1 MTTKKPIF
9 ESDTSDDDIEDDE
22 KKLSL
27 TKNPKLLRT
36 GVAGYPNDRSSC
48 NAENYQLNNT
58 RNWQYVVLSRVKTMA
73 GLYLNQRLK
82 NDLDK
87 YKKPEEMLRMIADFA
102 ASINYQS
109 LTPIEYQELTES
121 TNFQNPLLRVAAV
134 NVNTTT
140 IAEND
145 MVDLNY

>member
-1 MTTKKPIF
+1 MKGVQFQLIANSATTGHKLQGSTMEHIF
-9 ESDTSDDDIEDDE
+9 VNE
-22 KKLSL
+22 
-27 TKNPKLLRT
+27 
-36 GVAGYPNDRSSC
+36 
-48 NAENYQLNNT
+48 LNNT

-82 NDLDK
+82 NDLNK

-145 MVDLNY
+145 MVDLNYW